1 MLIDNSRA
9 VHKSSRVGF
18 GPNSD
23 STRQKNRSS
32 WFRVRASIGWA
43 RLVVEIKKASKSGKK
58 KKKVRQ
64 ILQFFSLKIA
74 GIWPDLLESKLD
86 LSRSPRI

>member
-23 STRQKNRSS
+23 STCQKNRSS

-43 RLVVEIKKASKSGKK
+43 RLVVEIKKASKSG